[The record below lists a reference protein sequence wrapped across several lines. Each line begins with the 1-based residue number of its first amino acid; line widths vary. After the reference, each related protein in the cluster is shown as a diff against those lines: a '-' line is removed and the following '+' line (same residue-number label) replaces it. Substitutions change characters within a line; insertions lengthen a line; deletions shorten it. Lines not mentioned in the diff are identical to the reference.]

1 MRLKPKVAVLV
12 SAAGA
17 LAIAVPATA
26 HPGPN
31 HDNNGNHGTGNSQN
45 NGNHGNRNNQGG
57 DHPSQ
62 SHKCKPH
69 NAGYIESGMV
79 DMTTASTLAKNAD
92 GTWSGTLVV
101 DVTRANHWA
110 KSARGTTVTVTFANA
125 KLHVD
130 FDGGTTGFTGGERVK
145 LIGKLAVVGKKC
157 PALTPP
163 STPMFKMVVVHP
175 AKS

>member
-1 MRLKPKVAVLV
+1 MKIKPKAAMLV

-17 LAIAVPATA
+17 LAIAVPAAA

-31 HDNNGNHGTGNSQN
+31 HEN
-45 NGNHGNRNNQGG
+45 NGNHGNG

-69 NAGYIESGMV
+69 NVGYIESGTV

-101 DVTRANHWA
+101 DVSRTNHWA
-110 KSARGTTVTVTFANA
+110 KNAKGTTVTTTFTSA
-125 KLHVD
+125 KLTVR

-163 STPMFKMVVVHP
+163 STPVFRTVVVHL